1 MFPFTAQYVRD
12 KHALDF
18 PQIFRKK
25 QDESTE
31 DNRFVIYD
39 LSMTHSDVKYV
50 RSLGFDVIHFNPMVP
65 FSYEQIIYLHKI
77 GILTNSSIRYRW
89 TSGFDF
95 YVIFISDFYMDR
107 SQSAAVKVQKLWRG
121 FLGRHV
127 ALVRHMTRPA
137 WDSPSSEPRNR
148 VVVPQPLHFKDL
160 KDFKQCM
167 PCCKNMENEDA
178 TTKAWAEAMGP
189 TEAEAQEASDY
200 STDFEDDKELEICQN
215 KVQNWVDSNKPLLE
229 VNDVSDQDDSD
240 NTNVVSKKTDEP
252 FENSKPDSGYNGE
265 EDSDEDSSDSGWGD
279 TLDKELVKRLVKSK
293 SLDNILNGKREND
306 KTVKPK
312 KWWFDP
318 FTD

>member
-1 MFPFTAQYVRD
+1 
-12 KHALDF
+12 
-18 PQIFRKK
+18 
-25 QDESTE
+25 
-31 DNRFVIYD
+31 
-39 LSMTHSDVKYV
+39 
-50 RSLGFDVIHFNPMVP
+50 
-65 FSYEQIIYLHKI
+65 
-77 GILTNSSIRYRW
+77 
-89 TSGFDF
+89 
-95 YVIFISDFYMDR
+95 
-107 SQSAAVKVQKLWRG
+107 
-121 FLGRHV
+121 
-127 ALVRHMTRPA
+127 
-137 WDSPSSEPRNR
+137 
-148 VVVPQPLHFKDL
+148 
-160 KDFKQCM
+160 
-167 PCCKNMENEDA
+167 
-178 TTKAWAEAMGP
+178 AMGP